1 MLFKNSSRTKQSLV
15 IAIAAKDA
23 ENVSPGERPE
33 GQKSCAEYHFQDYW
47 FFILQKFKYIC

>member
-23 ENVSPGERPE
+23 ENVSPWE
-33 GQKSCAEYHFQDYW
+33 QKSCAEHHFQER
-47 FFILQKFKYIC
+47 